1 MIFYLSGSLKHFKL
15 FDRNLL
21 IFWCILTALIVL
33 FNRNLENAFLQ
44 VILHI
49 VLIGILLVFIPWLDR
64 RTENY
69 WVFIRNWYL
78 ILALP
83 LLYYDVGSF
92 LHLVTP
98 NEFDPI
104 LIAVEKHFF
113 GIIPNLWIQA
123 LVNPYLTE
131 FMQISYSIYWITI
144 PLGAAVFYY
153 YKRLDLFEY
162 LLYYVTI
169 AFFLSYLI
177 FIFFPV
183 AGPRFFLADQ
193 LTVKYEGLFIADYL
207 RDFMKQSGYRGGAFP
222 SSHVG
227 VAVTILTFLWHF
239 QSRVAKKMFL
249 PLVIALSLATVYGQ
263 YHYVVDVIAGL
274 TMGLCIGFWGA
285 RKTRAKLS
293 PALLH

>member
-1 MIFYLSGSLKHFKL
+1 
-15 FDRNLL
+15 
-21 IFWCILTALIVL
+21 
-33 FNRNLENAFLQ
+33 LENAFLQ
-44 VILHI
+44 AILHI
-49 VLIGILLVFIPWLDR
+49 ILIGILLVFIPWLDR

-83 LLYYDVGSF
+83 LLYLDVGNF

-98 NEFDPI
+98 REFDP
-104 LIAVEKHFF
+104 LLLVVEEHLF
-113 GIIPNLWIQA
+113 GILPNLRLQA

-144 PLGAAVFYY
+144 PLGAAVFYHN
-153 YKRLDLFEY
+153 KRLDLFEY
-162 LLYYVTI
+162 LLHYVTI

-207 RDFMKQSGYRGGAFP
+207 RGFIKQSGYRGGAFP

-239 QSRVAKKMFL
+239 QPRVAKKIFL

-263 YHYVVDVIAGL
+263 YHYVVDVVAGL
-274 TMGLCIGFWGA
+274 FMGLCIGFWGA
-285 RKTRAKLS
+285 RKTRARLS
-293 PALLH
+293 PDSLH